1 MLVGIGLNRFP
12 AAPAV
17 QLPAARTAGPAVVDD
32 LVAVAGSLTADSCCS
47 PALPAAALYTP
58 LGTPTGMTS
67 TNKAVVDGL
76 AAVAGTLTADSR
88 CSPAPPAA
96 ALYTPLGTPRGIILD

>member
-32 LVAVAGSLTADSCCS
+32 LVAVAGTPTADSCCS
-47 PALPAAALYTP
+47 PALPAAALCTP
-58 LGTPTGMTS
+58 PDTP
-67 TNKAVVDGL
+67 K
-76 AAVAGTLTADSR
+76 
-88 CSPAPPAA
+88 
-96 ALYTPLGTPRGIILD
+96 GIISD